1 MNLGAGSSSSTI
13 ERLINDTLDKKERK
27 CNVIQFNVLDADS
40 FCEDRSYLSKS
51 MYDFGLDENTIEAI
65 SRIGRISTA

>member
-27 CNVIQFNVLDADS
+27 CNFIQFNVLDADS